1 MTGYHVEMRKVQFA
15 HGGDDSGFTFDVVF
29 EAGKITALMGASGG
43 GKSTLLNLLAGFL
56 QPATGSIFVGD
67 SSVTRKHASDRPV
80 SMIFQD
86 HNLFAHLTV
95 EQNVGLGISPGLA
108 LRQEDKH
115 RIAEALK
122 SVGLDG
128 YAHRKPS
135 KLSGGERQRVAL
147 ARILVRDRPILL
159 MDEAL
164 ASLGPGLRQ
173 SILDLVLKLRN
184 AKSLTVIMVTHDP
197 SDARR
202 IADNVVFLADKG
214 VIGHGPM
221 KEILLSP
228 SDPRIAAYLGT
239 T

>member
-1 MTGYHVEMRKVQFA
+1 
-15 HGGDDSGFTFDVVF
+15 
-29 EAGKITALMGASGG
+29 
-43 GKSTLLNLLAGFL
+43 
-56 QPATGSIFVGD
+56 FVGESD
-67 SSVTRKHASDRPV
+67 VTRKHASDRPV

-108 LRQEDKH
+108 LRQDDKQ

-128 YAHRKPS
+128 YGNRKPS
-135 KLSGGERQRVAL
+135 RLSGGERQRVAL

-173 SILDLVLKLRN
+173 SILDLVRQLQT
-184 AKSLTVIMVTHDP
+184 AKKLTVIMVTHDP
-197 SDARR
+197 TDALR
-202 IADNVVFLADKG
+202 IADDVVFLADRQ
-214 VIGHGPM
+214 VIGHGAA
-221 KEILLSP
+221 EDILRKP
-228 SDPRIAAYLGT
+228 SDTRISAYLGSA
-239 T
+239 